1 MDPRT
6 GHVSCDICRRGH
18 HPQKLPFFCAVDARN
33 ALYETR
39 IANAR
44 VLMEIDEIDQR
55 LNGLL
60 HESQPDS
67 SASTPNRTSCLYV
80 ENCAAEEQR
89 AKARTEQIIAT
100 AERLQS
106 EVDEARREIRERK
119 AAMERRKADLVSV
132 SQGIATRRTRELEE
146 TRKSTK
152 MTKYH
157 WDREHDA
164 TAQYRAALCAEVAK
178 LYRLQRVRRGNPVR
192 FEYKIGG
199 LEVVELHHLNS
210 KKSHSGISGSP
221 SILTR
226 LIDTHPEHVS
236 ASLGHIAHLLW
247 LASYYLAV
255 RLPAEITLPHN
266 DYPRP
271 TIFSLSS
278 SYHHGHVR
286 FPGASPLPFD
296 SLERQ
301 YGNVPHPRP
310 LFLDKPLASFT
321 KEESNNYTAFLEGVC
336 LLAYNIVWLCRTQ
349 GIPVGDNNNSFEDFS
364 SMGRN
369 LYNLLI
375 GSSLQRNQP
384 GQPLIDTNA
393 PSPTRNSSAGGSS
406 EAGDLAKTA
415 PKMGI
420 WSHGTSHTSLN
431 SPTGHDFTRS
441 FKLPN
446 PIKLADKL
454 KARLAQEAPVPE
466 WELIEGDEF
475 GPTDLDDGVLIG
487 GTPLSRKRVSPRYG
501 LESYMSIN
509 TVRSNGSPEVTRGSP
524 STTAASTASSGPGKE
539 KEKERSL
546 NGWTKIKPR

>member
-1 MDPRT
+1 MDPRA
-6 GHVSCDICRRGH
+6 GNVACDICQRAH
-18 HPQKLPFFCAVDARN
+18 HPQRLPFLCAVDARN
-33 ALYETR
+33 ALYEGR

-44 VLMEIDEIDQR
+44 VLMEMDEIEQR
-55 LNGLL
+55 INALL
-60 HESQPDS
+60 QESQPGS
-67 SASTPNRTSCLYV
+67 PAAAPNRKSRTYV

-89 AKARTEQIIAT
+89 ARARTEQIIAA
-100 AERLQS
+100 AERLRA

-119 AAMERRKADLVSV
+119 AAMERRKTDLASV
-132 SQGIATRRTRELEE
+132 SQGIAARRNRELEE

-152 MTKYH
+152 MTRYH

-199 LEVVELHHLNS
+199 LEVIDLHHLNS
-210 KKSHSGISGSP
+210 
-221 SILTR
+221 
-226 LIDTHPEHVS
+226 THPEHIS

-247 LASYYLAV
+247 LASHYLAV

-286 FPGASPLPFD
+286 FPGTAPLPVD

-301 YGNVPHPRP
+301 YGHVPHPRP
-310 LFLDKPLASFT
+310 LFLDKPLSSFT

-349 GIPVGDNNNSFEDFS
+349 GIPVGDSNNGFEDFS

-375 GSSLQRNQP
+375 ASSLQRNQP
-384 GQPLIDTNA
+384 GQPLADTIA
-393 PSPTRNSSAGGSS
+393 PSPTRNSSAGGTS
-406 EAGDLAKTA
+406 ETSDLARAA
-415 PKMGI
+415 PKMGV

-431 SPTGHDFTRS
+431 SPSGHDFTRS
-441 FKLPN
+441 FKMPN

-466 WELIEGDEF
+466 WELIEDDEF
-475 GPTDLDDGVLIG
+475 GPTDLDDGVVIG
-487 GTPLSRKRVSPRYG
+487 GTPQSRKRVSPRYG
-501 LESYMSIN
+501 LESYMSVN
-509 TVRSNGSPEVTRGSP
+509 TVRSSGSPETVRSSP
-524 STTAASTASSGPGKE
+524 STTAGTVSSGPGKE
-539 KEKERSL
+539 KERSS